1 LLDLGQRAA
10 KNSELFAA
18 KSAAGAC
25 IRLMIAT
32 TNLHDTGILM
42 TEPPTLQLR
51 SDFETFVRDTYPGLV
66 GVATALTGN
75 GHDAQDM
82 VQDTML
88 KAFTGWGRVQHLD
101 HPAGWA
107 HRVLVNRCV
116 GWWRRRRTEANYLA
130 RLRREEAVSA
140 GPSPESV
147 AFWQAVRCLP
157 ARHQQV
163 VALYYAA
170 DLSVDEVANVLTV
183 PSGTVRSDLTRAR
196 ATLATLLGE

>member
-1 LLDLGQRAA
+1 
-10 KNSELFAA
+10 
-18 KSAAGAC
+18 
-25 IRLMIAT
+25 MIAT
-32 TNLHDTGILM
+32 TSLHDAGNIM
-42 TEPPTLQLR
+42 TEPYLLPLR

-88 KAFTGWGRVQHLD
+88 KAFTGWKRVQHLD

-116 GWWRRRRTEANYLA
+116 GWWRRRRTEANYIA
-130 RLRREEAVSA
+130 RLRREHAVSA

-147 AFWQAVRCLP
+147 AFWQAVRQLP

-170 DLSVDEVANVLTV
+170 DLSADEVAGVLSI
-183 PSGTVRSDLTRAR
+183 PPGTVRSDLTRAR
-196 ATLATLLGE
+196 AALATLLGE